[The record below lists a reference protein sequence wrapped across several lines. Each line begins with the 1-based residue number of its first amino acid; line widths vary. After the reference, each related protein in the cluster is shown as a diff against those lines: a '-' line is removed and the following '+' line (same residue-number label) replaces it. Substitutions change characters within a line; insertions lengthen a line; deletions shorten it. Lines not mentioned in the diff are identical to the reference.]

1 MKLRGGVQKRT
12 LTKKRLSFSLDL
24 TSPTQSFRKNQ
35 TMISNRNMERSLE
48 LLHLFKNDF
57 QGFEKEVKKLS
68 KKDNR
73 EISWLL
79 EKCFE
84 NIRDKDSLEE
94 FMN

>member
-1 MKLRGGVQKRT
+1 
-12 LTKKRLSFSLDL
+12 
-24 TSPTQSFRKNQ
+24 
-35 TMISNRNMERSLE
+35 MERSLE

-57 QGFEKEVKKLS
+57 QGFEREVKKLS
-68 KKDNR
+68 KKDNK
-73 EISWLL
+73 EISWWL